1 MALVAPARALKAVK
15 AVGAGKPRWANLGF
29 RVLVSLVA
37 PVAIVAI
44 WWRASADS
52 TSLYFPPLSK
62 IMSSFSD
69 VWLSHTFVS
78 QAVPSLERFAL
89 GLLIAAVA
97 GVGGGLLLGLWRG
110 LGDAA
115 TPVLEFARATPG
127 VTLAPL
133 AIVVLGISSRTQVV
147 IIAIA
152 AVWPILL
159 NTIDGVRSVD
169 PVLIDVG
176 RSYQISKRNQ
186 ILRVTLRSASPQIMA
201 GLNTAVA
208 IGLIMIV
215 VSELQGATN
224 GIGYTLLQQQRSYN
238 IPAMWGSIVLL
249 GLLGC
254 VLNAGFRAAERV
266 VLRWHRLM
274 RETSSK

>member
-1 MALVAPARALKAVK
+1 MALVAPARKLRPDWT
-15 AVGAGKPRWANLGF
+15 GPGF
-29 RVLVSLVA
+29 RVLASLVA
-37 PVAIVAI
+37 PVAIVVI
-44 WWRASADS
+44 WWQASANS

-62 IMSSFSD
+62 IMSAFSD
-69 VWLSHTFVS
+69 VWLSATFMS

-89 GLLIAAVA
+89 GLLIAAAA
-97 GVGGGLLLGLWRG
+97 GIGGGVLLGLWRG
-110 LGDAA
+110 FGDAA

-127 VTLAPL
+127 VALAPL
-133 AIVVLGISSRTQVV
+133 AVVLLGISTTTQVV
-147 IIAIA
+147 IIAFA

-169 PVLIDVG
+169 PVLLDVG
-176 RSYQISKRNQ
+176 RCYHVSRRDQ

-238 IPAMWGSIVLL
+238 IPAMWASILLL
-249 GLLGC
+249 GLLGS
-254 VLNAGFRAAERV
+254 VLNVGFRAVERV

-274 RETSSK
+274 RETSSR

>member
-1 MALVAPARALKAVK
+1 MALVAPARKLRAVK
-15 AVGAGKPRWANLGF
+15 PLLGTHPVL
-29 RVLVSLVA
+29 RVLVSLVV
-37 PVAIVAI
+37 PVAMVVI
-44 WWRASADS
+44 WWQASANS

-69 VWLSHTFVS
+69 VWLSSMFMS
-78 QAVPSLERFAL
+78 EAVPSLQRFAL

-97 GVGGGLLLGLWRG
+97 GIGGGVLLGLWRG

-127 VTLAPL
+127 VALAPL
-133 AIVVLGISSRTQVV
+133 AIVLFGIDSKTQVA
-147 IIAIA
+147 IIAFA

-176 RSYQISKRNQ
+176 RAYQISRRDRL
-186 ILRVTLRSASPQIMA
+186 LRVTLPSTGPQIMA

-238 IPAMWGSIVLL
+238 TPAMWASIVLL

-254 VLNAGFRAAERV
+254 VLNVGFRAAERV
-266 VLRWHRLM
+266 ILRWHRLM